1 MIENRADRIKE
12 ELAYFRNLFLIS
24 SAICASLTSYL
35 ALNFDPINISKLM
48 ITSFALDIAILLVI
62 VYSNFRIFKLF
73 KKL

>member
-35 ALNFDPINISKLM
+35 AISVYESNVNILV
-48 ITSFALDIAILLVI
+48 ILAIVLDIAISLQDI
-62 VYSNFRIFKLF
+62 
-73 KKL
+73 